1 MFSEFFNSGWTTG
14 SATLAALGMTLAALL
29 GLWLLAWLTGVVRYI
44 PNDRIGVVEKLWSG
58 SGSVKLGL
66 LALHGEAGF
75 QPDLRRGGFH
85 FFAPLHSPWAFSD
98 NDAPPG
104 PRHRRFAPELA

>member
-1 MFSEFFNSGWTTG
+1 MFSDFFHSGWTTG
-14 SATLAALGMTLAALL
+14 SATLAALGITLGALL
-29 GLWLLAWLTGVVRYI
+29 VLWLLATLTGAVRYI

-66 LALHGEAGF
+66 LALGGEAGF

-85 FFAPLHSPWAFSD
+85 FFTPLAVPRAHPAD
-98 NDAPPG
+98 GVGDAG
-104 PRHRRFAPELA
+104 QDRLRVRA